1 MYIKYLFLLTFVSL
15 KRSNHESIITRILSS
30 CGIFGLV
37 DSSVHSSCADI
48 QGMVTDHNLLFYK
61 ECTKLLMMSGCLLI
75 IFALSKNESRETE
88 QIRNAAVRNA
98 VFLTFLF
105 VFGGMLWRV
114 IQRDIIN
121 VDTSSF
127 LTFLV
132 FNVLCLEFGLQKA
145 RVDRFFKR

>member
-1 MYIKYLFLLTFVSL
+1 MKALLPVFCRPVGYLVLLIALF
-15 KRSNHESIITRILSS
+15 ILPV
-30 CGIFGLV
+30 LY
-37 DSSVHSSCADI
+37 I

-88 QIRNAAVRNA
+88 QIRNTAVRNA

-114 IQRDIIN
+114 LQGDVIN

-127 LTFLV
+127 LTFLI

>member
-1 MYIKYLFLLTFVSL
+1 MKAV
-15 KRSNHESIITRILSS
+15 KRSR
-30 CGIFGLV
+30 FGMRRF
-37 DSSVHSSCADI
+37 
-48 QGMVTDHNLLFYK
+48 G
-61 ECTKLLMMSGCLLI
+61 
-75 IFALSKNESRETE
+75 
-88 QIRNAAVRNA
+88 NA

-132 FNVLCLEFGLQKA
+132 FNVLCLEFGLKKA
-145 RVDRFFKR
+145 LVDRFLKDNFLFN

>member
-1 MYIKYLFLLTFVSL
+1 MKALLPVYCRPLGYVVLLVALFIPF
-15 KRSNHESIITRILSS
+15 IL
-30 CGIFGLV
+30 V
-37 DSSVHSSCADI
+37 M
-48 QGMVTDHNLLFYK
+48 QGVVTDTNLLFYK
-61 ECTKLLMMSGCLLI
+61 ECTKLLMMAGCLLI

>member
-1 MYIKYLFLLTFVSL
+1 MKALLPVFCRPVGYLVLLIALF
-15 KRSNHESIITRILSS
+15 ILPV
-30 CGIFGLV
+30 LY
-37 DSSVHSSCADI
+37 I

-75 IFALSKNESRETE
+75 IFALSKNESRE

>member
-1 MYIKYLFLLTFVSL
+1 MLY
-15 KRSNHESIITRILSS
+15 
-30 CGIFGLV
+30 
-37 DSSVHSSCADI
+37 I

>member
-1 MYIKYLFLLTFVSL
+1 MKALLPVFCRPVGYLVLLIALF
-15 KRSNHESIITRILSS
+15 ILPV
-30 CGIFGLV
+30 LY
-37 DSSVHSSCADI
+37 I

-88 QIRNAAVRNA
+88 QIRNA

>member
-1 MYIKYLFLLTFVSL
+1 MKALLPVFCRPVGYLVLLIALF
-15 KRSNHESIITRILSS
+15 ILPV
-30 CGIFGLV
+30 LY
-37 DSSVHSSCADI
+37 I

-88 QIRNAAVRNA
+88 QIRNSAVRNA
-98 VFLTFLF
+98 IFLTFLF

-114 IQRDIIN
+114 LQGDVIN

-127 LTFLV
+127 LTFLI